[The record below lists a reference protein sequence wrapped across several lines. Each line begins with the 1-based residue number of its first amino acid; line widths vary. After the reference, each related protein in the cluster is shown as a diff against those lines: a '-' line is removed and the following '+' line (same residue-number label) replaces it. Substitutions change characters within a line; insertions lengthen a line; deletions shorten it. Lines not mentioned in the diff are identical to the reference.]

1 MPNNEKHTWI
11 KKNWIFLFYFIFQLN
26 QQSQAK
32 GTGPQDLSFL
42 KEASPIYVTSLT
54 NNHVSGTT
62 TLTTTSATTIVA
74 NCITGSNNQN
84 NNQNLTQHQLEQRAF
99 TAQNKIAANNLKEKG
114 LQQQL
119 LLQAASLLTATT
131 TTSPPSIITTTTT
144 NNQQFNNLNNNNI
157 NSNNCGAGVN
167 TLNNYYGNNTNTE
180 VIANGHGPRREVRF
194 FCFCNFYCLHGFCI
208 HRSKR
213 VFSFWEWFIK
223 QKHQLVLNVVG
234 GLN

>member
-1 MPNNEKHTWI
+1 MRNIYLN
-11 KKNWIFLFYFIFQLN
+11 KNIYILYFQLN

-54 NNHVSGTT
+54 NNHVTGTT

-131 TTSPPSIITTTTT
+131 TTSPPSITTTTT

-157 NSNNCGAGVN
+157 NSNSNNCGAGGN
-167 TLNNYYGNNTNTE
+167 TLNNYYGNNTNSE
-180 VIANGHGPRREVRF
+180 LIANGHGPRREVRF
-194 FCFCNFYCLHGFCI
+194 LFTCLHDFFLE
-208 HRSKR
+208 KR
-213 VFSFWEWFIK
+213 IFLFI
-223 QKHQLVLNVVG
+223 
-234 GLN
+234 

>member
-1 MPNNEKHTWI
+1 MKKHTWR
-11 KKNWIFLFYFIFQLN
+11 IFYFQLN

-54 NNHVSGTT
+54 NNHVTGTT

-131 TTSPPSIITTTTT
+131 TTSPSIITTTTT

-157 NSNNCGAGVN
+157 NSNNCGAGGN

-180 VIANGHGPRREVRF
+180 IIANGHGPRREVRLYF
-194 FCFCNFYCLHGFCI
+194 LHDFSCFH
-208 HRSKR
+208 H
-213 VFSFWEWFIK
+213 
-223 QKHQLVLNVVG
+223 LVLNVVVG
-234 GLN
+234 CLNL

>member
-1 MPNNEKHTWI
+1 MGRKFQSNNLITFISDVLYTIAQNLVNNFFLLFAKQWKTYLN
-11 KKNWIFLFYFIFQLN
+11 KKLNFFQLN

-42 KEASPIYVTSLT
+42 KEASPIYVASLT
-54 NNHVSGTT
+54 NNHVTGTT
-62 TLTTTSATTIVA
+62 TLTTTPATPIAA

-144 NNQQFNNLNNNNI
+144 TNNQQFNNLNNNNI
-157 NSNNCGAGVN
+157 ISNNCGAGGN
-167 TLNNYYGNNTNTE
+167 TLNFYYGNNTNTE

-194 FCFCNFYCLHGFCI
+194 LIFLFFA
-208 HRSKR
+208 
-213 VFSFWEWFIK
+213 WF
-223 QKHQLVLNVVG
+223 
-234 GLN
+234 